1 MGIHRILHLN
11 GKIYTLDRED
21 GRPFYGE
28 EIIEVKGEHY
38 REWIPW
44 RSKLGALFKKRDL
57 SIPDVDVLYLGAAQ
71 GTTVSHLSDILD
83 KGRIFAVEFSS
94 VAFRKLVHLSRRRD
108 NIVPILADAFHPER
122 YRSMVPSV
130 GMLYQ
135 DVSQKDQT
143 RMFSTN
149 GEMFLDK
156 NGLGILMLKAR
167 SVDVTARPEDVY
179 NDSEGELRTH
189 GYEVI
194 SIEDLSPFQ
203 KDHAAIEVRYRS

>member
-1 MGIHRILHLN
+1 MGTNRILNSN
-11 GKIYTLDRED
+11 GKIYTLDRE
-21 GRPFYGE
+21 GGQPVYGE
-28 EIIEVKGEHY
+28 EIIEVNGEKY

-44 RSKLGALFKKRDL
+44 RSKLGALLKKRDF

-71 GTTVSHLSDILD
+71 GTTVSHLSDILEE
-83 KGRIFAVEFSS
+83 GRIFAVEFSP

-108 NIVPILADAFHPER
+108 NIIPILADAFHPER
-122 YRSMVPSV
+122 YRSMVPTV

-143 RMFSTN
+143 GMFVMN
-149 GEMFLDK
+149 GGMFLEK
-156 NGLGILMLKAR
+156 NGLGLLMLKAR

-179 NDSEGELRTH
+179 GNSARELRDS
-189 GYEVI
+189 GCDVI

-203 KDHAAIEVRYRS
+203 KDHAAIETRFRS